1 MSSHWVFYIEVFI
14 IIIVVVIIYQFQKH
28 ILAGIKRRTQQDYV
42 FTSNSAVAEAAIG
55 TERRRRLGK

>member
-1 MSSHWVFYIEVFI
+1 VFI

-55 TERRRRLGK
+55 TERRRRLGKWM